1 MNRLPLRL
9 VLLSALLAATVGA
22 WATSTTTKR
31 EIQIRSSHP
40 SIAQSDVTESSVD
53 LYMRGGGGGGG
64 GGKEVGQVPPFHW
77 AQVWAIAFNVAGL
90 YFPIKGGASIV
101 LRLMKEGALTTKQRY
116 IGSAILV
123 LVNLPSAS
131 RFAFSIAPKMVN
143 RTINRVGPKSTWH
156 RKLLAPFATI
166 GLLPFTRKALK
177 MTAIITPSVCLY
189 VYLTGL
195 IPQPYQDIYK
205 SGVYYLNLAPMALG
219 MIVGMIQHYLKS
231 TSSIKK

>member
-9 VLLSALLAATVGA
+9 VLLSALLVATMGA
-22 WATSTTTKR
+22 WAKSTTTKK
-31 EIQIRSSHP
+31 EIHIRSSHP
-40 SIAQSDVTESSVD
+40 SIAQSDVTEGSVD
-53 LYMRGGGGGGG
+53 LSMRGGG
-64 GGKEVGQVPPFHW
+64 GGKEVVQVPPFHW

-90 YFPIKGGASIV
+90 YFPIKGGASVV

-116 IGSAILV
+116 IGSVILM

-143 RTINRVGPKSTWH
+143 RTIDRVGPESTWH